1 MGLQDFIGQVA
12 AGKGVEAITR
22 EANRVS
28 GNIGKKADG
37 IGEALSLGKKYT
49 GEVNSIAKKVS
60 GVSDIASAVLGGG
73 AALAA
78 ATGVGAPIAAGL
90 GAAAGVAKG
99 IGEGA
104 DAVAGMTNKV
114 NRGINRAEGAVRMGT
129 KQLQGG
135 IAQGANTLNTGL
147 MGVEMKTGAMR
158 KGIERVRK
166 DVRTAKAQIGGTRG
180 L

>member
-1 MGLQDFIGQVA
+1 MNVNNIIQIYHKDSGELLKYNNIEFIKNNLYIDNKRVCRNN
-12 AGKGVEAITR
+12 KYSVEYHCFTC
-22 EANRVS
+22 NRRNNVILNTFIS
-28 GNIGKKADG
+28 
-37 IGEALSLGKKYT
+37 
-49 GEVNSIAKKVS
+49 
-60 GVSDIASAVLGGG
+60 
-73 AALAA
+73 
-78 ATGVGAPIAAGL
+78 
-90 GAAAGVAKG
+90 
-99 IGEGA
+99 
-104 DAVAGMTNKV
+104 KV
-114 NRGINRAEGAVRMGT
+114 NRGINRAEGAVRIGT